1 MSYKSDYKKPNDVN
15 GAKNIKKEK
24 KIKECA
30 NHVTVLDKDLN
41 VTDDTISTTRHV
53 CLHFSLSTWRVSCA

>member
-1 MSYKSDYKKPNDVN
+1 MSMAPKTL
-15 GAKNIKKEK
+15 KKEK

-53 CLHFSLSTWRVSCA
+53 CLHFFVHVEGDMCVKCQYCYGGLN

>member
-1 MSYKSDYKKPNDVN
+1 MSMAPKTL
-15 GAKNIKKEK
+15 KKEN

-53 CLHFSLSTWRVSCA
+53 CLHFSLSTWRMTCA

>member
-1 MSYKSDYKKPNDVN
+1 MSMAPKTL
-15 GAKNIKKEK
+15 KKEK

-53 CLHFSLSTWRVSCA
+53 CLHFHCPRGG